1 MSPKF
6 VREIHGNL
14 RQHITVV
21 DPSNRR
27 LTVQYNGSIQHPM
40 IIFGWRHMR
49 NTFGITGNQMLLMT
63 YVGNSCFLL
72 EILPQA
78 FNPNG
83 LPSYHTYRHFHDDP
97 RSFEVTLTK
106 YLASGSQL
114 VNSIQ

>member
-1 MSPKF
+1 
-6 VREIHGNL
+6 
-14 RQHITVV
+14 
-21 DPSNRR
+21 
-27 LTVQYNGSIQHPM
+27 M

-97 RSFEVTLTK
+97 RSFDVTLTQ

-114 VNSIQ
+114 VSFNKLRYYIVFFNPTKL